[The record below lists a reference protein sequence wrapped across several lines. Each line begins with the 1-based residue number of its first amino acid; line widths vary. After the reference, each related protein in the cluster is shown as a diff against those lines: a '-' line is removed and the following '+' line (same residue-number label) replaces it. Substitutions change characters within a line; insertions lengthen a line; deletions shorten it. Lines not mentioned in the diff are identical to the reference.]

1 MSTPVQL
8 KITKVG
14 MEAVFD
20 AENRGLSLELDRMVY
35 SSANFESET
44 LDPRTTIPNVVYES
58 AIAVGGMSED
68 RKTMRFFTTI
78 TAPAET
84 RFGSVGVYTKQ
95 GVLFAVASVPTG
107 DLFKVYGGVSFIA
120 SFGLSLSPT
129 VSSMISIVTDE
140 QGALALLTM
149 LNHESAEN
157 PHPQYKAMIDAI
169 TLDLTTTKDRVDT
182 LESSIGSLEGQ
193 GFVKADKFWLRTETV
208 GANWTIYPTYH
219 VVQFTAQTMPKGYLK
234 QVMEIIGYYKD
245 LLVYVILPFYV
256 PPSRIFN
263 VQAHIKSAVY
273 IDDTSG
279 RLWNVTTELLNGRLV
294 TVVHVMFDRT
304 SGGSKYNGQSTMYLE
319 VESWYP
325 DRPYTMYQTGS
336 YPYPQV
342 LPPSGIAPDV

>member
-208 GANWTIYPTYH
+208 GANWTIYPTYYR
-219 VVQFTAQTMPKGYLK
+219 A
-234 QVMEIIGYYKD
+234 
-245 LLVYVILPFYV
+245 
-256 PPSRIFN
+256 
-263 VQAHIKSAVY
+263 
-273 IDDTSG
+273 
-279 RLWNVTTELLNGRLV
+279 NGRKSDISRCSIYGANHAKRLFKASDGN
-294 TVVHVMFDRT
+294 HWI
-304 SGGSKYNGQSTMYLE
+304 L
-319 VESWYP
+319 
-325 DRPYTMYQTGS
+325 
-336 YPYPQV
+336 
-342 LPPSGIAPDV
+342 